1 MTSLT
6 HATHTDIHLTSID
19 SDFSTVSR
27 CNREIAYVVNAVV
40 SCRRYQLVTYIHR
53 YSTLAAKHFLYH
65 SQRRHRKGRK
75 APHSATKDC
84 FLNGGS
90 FLSREKRERVGYLPN
105 KRRGESAKRERKSE
119 SE

>member
-6 HATHTDIHLTSID
+6 HATNTDIHLTSID
-19 SDFSTVSR
+19 SDFSTVSH

-65 SQRRHRKGRK
+65 SREGTGRGGKLRIVQRKT
-75 APHSATKDC
+75 A
-84 FLNGGS
+84 F
-90 FLSREKRERVGYLPN
+90 
-105 KRRGESAKRERKSE
+105 
-119 SE
+119 